1 MHYKNSFFSAA
12 MGVNVGGYQ
21 TAQYS
26 TIVGTNK

>member
-26 TIVGTNK
+26 TIVVTNK